1 MKFITIKENLKQ
13 GLMIVSHLT
22 TKNINLPILNNILI
36 KAKKEGVELISTNLE
51 ISINHFLRGKIEKEG
66 EFTVDSR
73 IINEYISLFPDE
85 KVEIETIDDE
95 LKIKGKNY
103 KTKIKG
109 QFSNDFPIL
118 PKNDKKDYYGVKIID
133 FKNALSNVIFSVS
146 NNDNRIELSGLFLS
160 FKDGLLTLVGTDSYR
175 LAEKKI
181 KYVGNEKNNNK
192 SIIIP
197 AKTAQELIRILNNF
211 KIEEQLENDDEIKI
225 FLTDNQIFFS
235 FGSTDLTSRIII
247 GNYPDYKQIIPQ
259 KEKTSIIINKDSL
272 IKAVKTAGLFS
283 KTGINDIELNFS
295 KNKTI
300 ISSSSSQTGENF
312 IELDSSNKGENN
324 KIFVNYK
331 YLLEGLNNINSDF
344 VLIKTVDNNTP
355 CLLQEED
362 NKDDFLYLVMPIKQ

>member
-1 MKFITIKENLKQ
+1 M
-13 GLMIVSHLT
+13 
-22 TKNINLPILNNILI
+22 
-36 KAKKEGVELISTNLE
+36 
-51 ISINHFLRGKIEKEG
+51 
-66 EFTVDSR
+66 
-73 IINEYISLFPDE
+73 
-85 KVEIETIDDE
+85 
-95 LKIKGKNY
+95 
-103 KTKIKG
+103 
-109 QFSNDFPIL
+109 
-118 PKNDKKDYYGVKIID
+118 
-133 FKNALSNVIFSVS
+133 
-146 NNDNRIELSGLFLS
+146 
-160 FKDGLLTLVGTDSYR
+160 
-175 LAEKKI
+175 I
-181 KYVGNEKNNNK
+181 KYIANEKNNNK

-235 FGSTDLTSRIII
+235 FGSTNLTSRIII

-312 IELDSSNKGENN
+312 IELDSSNKGENT

>member
-1 MKFITIKENLKQ
+1 MKFISIKENLKQ

-22 TKNINLPILNNILI
+22 NKNINLPILNNVLI
-36 KAKKEGVELISTNLE
+36 KVKKEGVELISTNLE
-51 ISINHFLRGKIEKEG
+51 ISIKHLLRAKIEREG

-73 IINEYISLFPDE
+73 IINEYMSLFPDE

-118 PKNDKKDYYGVKIID
+118 PKNDNKNYYSVKIVD
-133 FKNALSNVIFSVS
+133 FKNALSNVIFSVAS
-146 NNDNRIELSGLFLS
+146 SDSRIELSGIFLS
-160 FKDGLLTLVGTDSYR
+160 FKNGSLVLVGTDSYR

-181 KYVGNEKNNNK
+181 KYTGNEKSNR

-225 FLTDNQIFFS
+225 FLTDNQVFFS
-235 FGSTDLTSRIII
+235 FGSSNLSSRIII

-259 KEKTSIIINKDSL
+259 KEKTSIIINKESL

-300 ISSSSSQTGENF
+300 ISSSSSQRGENF
-312 IELDSSNKGENN
+312 IELESNNKGENN

-344 VLIKTVDNNTP
+344 VLIKTIDNNNP
-355 CLLQEED
+355 CLIQEEND
-362 NKDDFLYLVMPIKQ
+362 KSNFLYLVMPIKQ

>member
-66 EFTVDSR
+66 EFTVDSK

-85 KVEIETIDDE
+85 KVEIETTNNE

-118 PKNDKKDYYGVKIID
+118 PKNDNKSYYSVKIID
-133 FKNALSNVIFSVS
+133 FKDALSNVIFSVANS
-146 NNDNRIELSGLFLS
+146 DSRIELSGLFLS
-160 FKDGLLTLVGTDSYR
+160 FKNGSLVLVGTDSYR
-175 LAEKKI
+175 LSEKKI
-181 KYVGNEKNNNK
+181 KYTGNEKNDK
-192 SIIIP
+192 TIIIP

-235 FGSTDLTSRIII
+235 FGSTNLTSRIII

-312 IELDSSNKGENN
+312 IELESSNKGENN

-362 NKDDFLYLVMPIKQ
+362 NKNDFLYLVMPIKQ